1 MYLCRRE
8 CARHLQPD
16 HSAPPHSLQLGLWVH
31 PAALWARRQEG
42 PQLPRVHPVPAGT
55 LAIYR
60 HPLISVKFFTSPLR
74 RLYLHSAFWCQV
86 FFFSFFFRSCS
97 WSMHARHSPKRTKA
111 RMASS
116 PPWTSVTL
124 WPPSDTTCSHRLW
137 RRTLSQWVC
146 LCVRGANWQNN
157 LSPQRIFRWWSKNN
171 FHSWKLSRFSSYSAV
186 TSPTFW
192 SSKLLIVHVKLGQ
205 KVFHV
210 PQKIINNTYILITCK
225 WRYNSLTGYE
235 NIHTQQRQ
243 ILSRFQSGVI
253 SLTRQY
259 WPLSPW
265 AFLIWIIF

>member
-1 MYLCRRE
+1 MRDIFSQTTVHHHIPFNWDCEFIRLHFGHDGKKDLSYLEFTQFLQVRWLYTDTHWSVSSFSLRLWGDYIYT
-8 CARHLQPD
+8 RH
-16 HSAPPHSLQLGLWVH
+16 SG
-31 PAALWARRQEG
+31 
-42 PQLPRVHPVPAGT
+42 
-55 LAIYR
+55 
-60 HPLISVKFFTSPLR
+60 VK
-74 RLYLHSAFWCQV
+74 C
-86 FFFSFFFRSCS
+86 FFFFFFRSCS
-97 WSMHARHSPKRTKA
+97 WSMHARHLPKRTKA

-146 LCVRGANWQNN
+146 LCARGANWQNN
-157 LSPQRIFRWWSKNN
+157 MSPQRIFRWWSKNN

-192 SSKLLIVHVKLGQ
+192 RSKLLIVHVKLGQ

-225 WRYNSLTGYE
+225 WQYKSLTGYE

-253 SLTRQY
+253 SLIGQC

>member
-1 MYLCRRE
+1 M
-8 CARHLQPD
+8 CATS
-16 HSAPPHSLQLGLWVH
+16 SARPQCTTTFPSTGTVSSSGCTLGTT
-31 PAALWARRQEG
+31 ARR
-42 PQLPRVHPVPAGT
+42 
-55 LAIYR
+55 
-60 HPLISVKFFTSPLR
+60 TSATSSSPSSCR
-74 RLYLHSAFWCQV
+74 YVGYIQTPTDQCQV
-86 FFFSFFFRSCS
+86 FHFAFEATIFTLGILVSSVFFFFFFRSCS

-225 WRYNSLTGYE
+225 WQYKSLTGYE
-235 NIHTQQRQ
+235 NIHTQLRQ

-253 SLTRQY
+253 SLIGQY